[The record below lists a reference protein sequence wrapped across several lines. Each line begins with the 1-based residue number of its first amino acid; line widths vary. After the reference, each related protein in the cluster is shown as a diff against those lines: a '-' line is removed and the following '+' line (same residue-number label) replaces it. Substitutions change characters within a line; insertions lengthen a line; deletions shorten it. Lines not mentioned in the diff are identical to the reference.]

1 MFFARPGKTDK
12 RPAGDGSDDDDFG
25 GAPTSVFSA
34 LNTMQADHIKSAVAE
49 VRQSGGKSVKNTN
62 SGLSNWDQ
70 VSYGLENRIAA
81 NGAFPLT
88 LLAFVTS
95 FFLAIFGV
103 LWYRLSSDTAE
114 LVFGQDSVADGVFM
128 AVQLITS
135 ASFNDIPDE
144 NNLRLLY
151 FVQIFFGLVV
161 FAILVGFITDA
172 VSQFMNDGARV
183 AFEEDRAILTEV
195 HRGMRDRETPN
206 IDLRL
211 DAGAKLF
218 RKQLQ
223 KKIDAEG

>member
-103 LWYRLSSDTAE
+103 LWYRLSSDTAPP
-114 LVFGQDSVADGVFM
+114 LDLGGTAGPTGRPRAATD
-128 AVQLITS
+128 LIS
-135 ASFNDIPDE
+135 
-144 NNLRLLY
+144 
-151 FVQIFFGLVV
+151 
-161 FAILVGFITDA
+161 
-172 VSQFMNDGARV
+172 
-183 AFEEDRAILTEV
+183 
-195 HRGMRDRETPN
+195 
-206 IDLRL
+206 
-211 DAGAKLF
+211 
-218 RKQLQ
+218 
-223 KKIDAEG
+223 